1 MAQSGSARQTPR
13 MHRDVGFPALP
24 GLLLLLALGCS
35 NEHGS
40 CEVDCAAYADCARIS
55 DCAAWC
61 DTGIG
66 LADPA
71 CAAERRTA
79 SACQAQA
86 SCTSSECS
94 ADIELLSSC
103 VAARSPDGYQAWCRD
118 RAARG
123 CPDANCSETGIAL
136 SYAARGTGCTA
147 SWNAYVACLRDGDA
161 CGADL
166 RCLTQA
172 GAALACRSAWC
183 STHTTAPEL
192 CTGT

>member
-1 MAQSGSARQTPR
+1 MARLHSALA
-13 MHRDVGFPALP
+13 PAALAAV
-24 GLLLLLALGCS
+24 LALAGCS
-35 NEHGS
+35 NERGS
-40 CEVDCAAYADCARIS
+40 CEADCAAYADCGTIS

-61 DTGIG
+61 DTGID
-66 LADPA
+66 LADPGG
-71 CAAERRTA
+71 CAAERRAA

-86 SCTSSECS
+86 SCTSSECT
-94 ADIELLSSC
+94 ADVELLSSC
-103 VAARSPDGYQAWCRD
+103 IAARSPDGYQAWCRA
-118 RAARG
+118 RAAGG

-136 SYAARGTGCTA
+136 AYAARGTGCTA
-147 SWNAYVACLRDGDA
+147 SWNEYVACLRDGDA

-172 GAALACRSAWC
+172 GAALACRNAWC